1 MSTTRYIIVNNCSTD
16 RSLDIA
22 LNYSKRDSRV
32 RVHSNSEFVG
42 VIENHNIAFR
52 LISPNSK
59 YCKVVSADDWLFP
72 ECLARMVDVAEA
84 NPSAGFVGS
93 YQLSADPVFQI
104 KWQGFPYP
112 KAVLSG
118 REMCRHVFLP
128 GDLGFGSP
136 TSLLYRAD
144 LVRKSDNFYP
154 NRSAHADTS
163 ACFAHLKDC
172 DYGFVYQVLCYERIH
187 AATQSHES
195 FRFNR
200 YVGAQLNDVLT
211 YGRSYLSEDEFAAT
225 RDKYLANYYSYLAW
239 NLLKSRGREFWNY
252 HKNTL
257 EELGYRISPIRLLEA
272 GLRRGIRE
280 LMNPEQAVRKWASA
294 GKYCVIRQ
302 T

>member
-1 MSTTRYIIVNNCSTD
+1 
-16 RSLDIA
+16 
-22 LNYSKRDSRV
+22 
-32 RVHSNSEFVG
+32 
-42 VIENHNIAFR
+42 
-52 LISPNSK
+52 
-59 YCKVVSADDWLFP
+59 
-72 ECLARMVDVAEA
+72 
-84 NPSAGFVGS
+84 
-93 YQLSADPVFQI
+93 
-104 KWQGFPYP
+104 
-112 KAVLSG
+112 
-118 REMCRHVFLP
+118 VFLP

-154 NRSAHADTS
+154 HRSAHADTS

-195 FRFNR
+195 FRLNR

-257 EELGYRISPIRLLEA
+257 EELGYRISPIGLLEA

-280 LMNPEQAVRKWASA
+280 LMNPEQMVRKWASS
-294 GKYCVIRQ
+294 GKYYVTRQ